1 MVQQDKDIQ
10 IFQDIVKG
18 KDDKIDELDRKLNDQ
33 GWVRKERL
41 DEVEDLNKKLVE
53 FYVMENTKLK
63 KTVRDCNVPI

>member
-10 IFQDIVKG
+10 KFQDIVKG
-18 KDDKIDELDRKLNDQ
+18 KDDEIDELDRKLNDQ

-53 FYVMENTKLK
+53 FYVMENAKLR